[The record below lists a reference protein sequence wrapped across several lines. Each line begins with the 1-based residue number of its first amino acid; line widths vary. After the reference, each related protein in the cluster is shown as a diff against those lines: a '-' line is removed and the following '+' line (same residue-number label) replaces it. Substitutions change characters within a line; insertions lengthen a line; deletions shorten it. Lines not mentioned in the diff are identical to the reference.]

1 MKPPVGERWG
11 ESRMSN
17 FVSVI
22 IGGFAAVCAWFGIE
36 FLGKPFRTF
45 FELKKEGL
53 EVLARYSNV
62 AARPGQVHPFPDNKI
77 GLSMRLFT
85 LGGFP
90 QKKKAASRRRKAR

>member
-45 FELKKEGL
+45 FELKKDIIRGCI
-53 EVLARYSNV
+53 VLCV
-62 AARPGQVHPFPDNKI
+62 VLVILQ
-77 GLSMRLFT
+77 
-85 LGGFP
+85 
-90 QKKKAASRRRKAR
+90 